1 MKSIAEKAKEL
12 GCDKETVRKKCL
24 KCELPCKKVGN
35 TFVVFE
41 PGEVVQVHPL
51 GAGHIVVSNKP
62 SSNDKY

>member
-24 KCELPCKKVGN
+24 KCDLPCKKVGN

-41 PGEVVQVHPL
+41 PGERV
-51 GAGHIVVSNKP
+51 AVVSL
-62 SSNDKY
+62 SNGEHHVLSTHDDIEF